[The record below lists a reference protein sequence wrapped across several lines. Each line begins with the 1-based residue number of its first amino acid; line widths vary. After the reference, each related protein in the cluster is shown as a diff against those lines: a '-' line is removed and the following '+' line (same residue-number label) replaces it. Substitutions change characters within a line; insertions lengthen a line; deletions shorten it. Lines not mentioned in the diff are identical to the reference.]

1 MSKIKR
7 YYTEKLGEDGFEAVL
22 DQLNGEGEGDE

>member
-7 YYTEKLGEDGFEAVL
+7 HYIDKLGEDGFEAEL
-22 DQLNGEGEGDE
+22 DRLNGEGE